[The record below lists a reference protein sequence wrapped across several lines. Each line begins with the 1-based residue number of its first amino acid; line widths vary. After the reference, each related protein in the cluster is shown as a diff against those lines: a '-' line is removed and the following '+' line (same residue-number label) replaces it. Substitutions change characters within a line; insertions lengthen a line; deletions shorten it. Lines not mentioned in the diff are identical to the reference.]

1 MSDDGVEVT
10 YHPGPGDPKETT
22 WRGQTFKA
30 GETRRI
36 KDAAHLGA
44 IEGNKFFRVNRDE
57 TAKPESDKS
66 ADDHRRDFSKRIMA
80 EKTVEGVIRA
90 FAVERK
96 RREEAGIGE
105 DDIKALQT
113 QMEPTL
119 RFMRMREGMGDRQ
132 VAELWMK
139 HGMSAG

>member
-10 YHPGPGDPKETT
+10 YHPGPGDPKVTT

-30 GETRRI
+30 GETHRI
-36 KDAAHLGA
+36 KDAALLGA
-44 IEGNKFFRVNRDE
+44 IEGNKFFRVKRDGAGKSE
-57 TAKPESDKS
+57 GDKS
-66 ADDHRRDFSKRIMA
+66 ADDHRREFSERIMS

-90 FAVERK
+90 FAAERK
-96 RREEAGIGE
+96 RREDAGIGDE
-105 DDIKALQT
+105 DIKSLQT